1 MPFASKSKSLFS
13 NPDDEISP
21 SFTPK
26 KAEGRLGLGVL
37 FFFHLD
43 DPALM
48 KKYDLFLVPNPD
60 SICLTFFLF
69 VGVAMR
75 MIQKVSFKKRPRSVI
90 VMRISGELKD
100 Q

>member
-60 SICLTFFLF
+60 SIYLTFFLF

-90 VMRISGELKD
+90 VMKISGELKD